1 MKKTIKQNINQ
12 RYLFKQFEKQRLTLK
27 IISKNLNLKK
37 KIRFKLKERWI
48 TFENITSITRIKN
61 ICILTGRSRSIYR
74 FLKLSRIQFRKLASQ
89 GLLPG
94 ISKYSW

>member
-1 MKKTIKQNINQ
+1 MKKKIKKNINQ
-12 RYLFKQFEKQRLTLK
+12 RYLFKQYEKQRLILK

-37 KIRFKLKERWI
+37 EIRFKLKERWI
-48 TFENITSITRIKN
+48 NFENITSLTRIKN

-74 FLKLSRIQFRKLASQ
+74 FLKLSRIQFRKLASI
-89 GLLPG
+89 GFLPG

>member
-12 RYLFKQFEKQRLTLK
+12 RYLFKKSEKQRLTLK

-37 KIRFKLKERWI
+37 NIRFKLKERWL

-61 ICILTGRSRSIYR
+61 ICVLTGRSRSIYR